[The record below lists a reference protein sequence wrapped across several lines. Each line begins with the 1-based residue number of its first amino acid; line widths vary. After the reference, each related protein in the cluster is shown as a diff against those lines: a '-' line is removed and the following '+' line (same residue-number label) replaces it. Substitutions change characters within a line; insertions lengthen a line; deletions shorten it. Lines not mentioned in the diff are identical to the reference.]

1 MKKYAI
7 ALMILV
13 SGAFAFGGLDVPDV
27 PDTDLPEIEIPGL
40 DILDG
45 IQAELDEVF
54 ALTDSLRWLIPE
66 LYVLDDVS
74 AKLTE
79 LRETDPDII
88 GLQEELDALRAELVS
103 ARSEILEISDGIT
116 EPVQETAPTQEQEDK
131 PPAFVCR
138 TCGMPLI
145 IIEILGRAPRGPP
158 N

>member
-1 MKKYAI
+1 MKKYTI

-45 IQAELDEVF
+45 IQDQLDEIA
-54 ALTDSLRWLIPE
+54 ALTDSLEWLIPE
-66 LYVLDDVS
+66 LIVLDDLS
-74 AKLTE
+74 EKLTE

-88 GLQEELDALRAELVS
+88 GLQEDLDALRVELVS
-103 ARSEILEISDGIT
+103 ARSEIMEISDGIT
-116 EPVQETAPTQEQEDK
+116 EPVTEVRESLDAFMDGLPT
-131 PPAFVCR
+131 VS
-138 TCGMPLI
+138 
-145 IIEILGRAPRGPP
+145 

>member
-45 IQAELDEVF
+45 IQDQLDEIA
-54 ALTDSLRWLIPE
+54 ALTDSLEWLIPE
-66 LYVLDDVS
+66 LIVLDDLS
-74 AKLTE
+74 EKLTE

-88 GLQEELDALRAELVS
+88 GLQEDLDALRVELVS
-103 ARSEILEISDGIT
+103 ARSEIMEISDGIT
-116 EPVQETAPTQEQEDK
+116 EPVTEVRESLDAFMDGLPT
-131 PPAFVCR
+131 VS
-138 TCGMPLI
+138 
-145 IIEILGRAPRGPP
+145 

>member
-1 MKKYAI
+1 MKKYTI
-7 ALMILV
+7 ALSILV

-27 PDTDLPEIEIPGL
+27 PDTDIPEIEIPGL

-88 GLQEELDALRAELVS
+88 GLQEDLDALRAELVS

-116 EPVQETAPTQEQEDK
+116 EPVEEVRASLDAFMDGLPTVSD
-131 PPAFVCR
+131 
-138 TCGMPLI
+138 
-145 IIEILGRAPRGPP
+145 
-158 N
+158 

>member
-45 IQAELDEVF
+45 IQAQLDEIA
-54 ALTDSLRWLIPE
+54 ALTDSLEWLIPE
-66 LYVLDDVS
+66 LIVLDDLS
-74 AKLTE
+74 EKLTE

-88 GLQEELDALRAELVS
+88 GLQEDLDALRVELVS
-103 ARSEILEISDGIT
+103 ARSEIMEISDGIT
-116 EPVQETAPTQEQEDK
+116 EPVTEVRESLDAFMDGLPT
-131 PPAFVCR
+131 VS
-138 TCGMPLI
+138 
-145 IIEILGRAPRGPP
+145 

>member
-13 SGAFAFGGLDVPDV
+13 SGAFAFGGVDVPDV

-45 IQAELDEVF
+45 IQVQLDEIA
-54 ALTDSLRWLIPE
+54 ALTDSLEWLIPE
-66 LYVLDDVS
+66 LIVLDDLS

-79 LRETDPDII
+79 LQETDPDII
-88 GLQEELDALRAELVS
+88 GLQEDLDALRAELVS
-103 ARSEILEISDGIT
+103 ARSEIMEISDGIT
-116 EPVQETAPTQEQEDK
+116 EPVAEVRASLDSFMDGLPT
-131 PPAFVCR
+131 VS
-138 TCGMPLI
+138 
-145 IIEILGRAPRGPP
+145 

>member
-45 IQAELDEVF
+45 IQVQLDEIA
-54 ALTDSLRWLIPE
+54 ALTDSLEWLIPE
-66 LYVLDDVS
+66 LIVLDDLS
-74 AKLTE
+74 EKLTE

-88 GLQEELDALRAELVS
+88 GLQEDLDALRAELVS
-103 ARSEILEISDGIT
+103 ARSEIMVISDGIT
-116 EPVQETAPTQEQEDK
+116 EPVAEVRESLDAFMDGLPTVTD
-131 PPAFVCR
+131 
-138 TCGMPLI
+138 
-145 IIEILGRAPRGPP
+145 
-158 N
+158 

>member
-7 ALMILV
+7 TLMILV

-45 IQAELDEVF
+45 IQAQLDEIS
-54 ALTDSLRWLIPE
+54 ALTDSLEWLIPE
-66 LYVLDDVS
+66 LMVLDDLS

-88 GLQEELDALRAELVS
+88 GLQEDLDALRAELVS
-103 ARSEILEISDGIT
+103 ARSEILEISEGIT
-116 EPVQETAPTQEQEDK
+116 APITEVRTSLD
-131 PPAFVCR
+131 AFMDGLP
-138 TCGMPLI
+138 TI
-145 IIEILGRAPRGPP
+145 SD
-158 N
+158 

>member
-1 MKKYAI
+1 MRKYAI

-45 IQAELDEVF
+45 IQAQLDEIA
-54 ALTDSLRWLIPE
+54 ALTDSLEWLIPE
-66 LYVLDDVS
+66 LIVLDDLS
-74 AKLTE
+74 EKLTE

-88 GLQEELDALRAELVS
+88 GLQEDLDALRAELVS
-103 ARSEILEISDGIT
+103 ARSEIMEISESIT
-116 EPVQETAPTQEQEDK
+116 EPVAEVRASLDSFMDGLPT
-131 PPAFVCR
+131 VS
-138 TCGMPLI
+138 
-145 IIEILGRAPRGPP
+145 

>member
-1 MKKYAI
+1 MKKYTI

-45 IQAELDEVF
+45 IQVQLDEIA
-54 ALTDSLRWLIPE
+54 ALTDSLEWLIPE
-66 LYVLDDVS
+66 LIVLDDLS
-74 AKLTE
+74 EKLTE

-88 GLQEELDALRAELVS
+88 GLQEDLDALRADLVS
-103 ARSEILEISDGIT
+103 ARSEIMEISDGIT
-116 EPVQETAPTQEQEDK
+116 EPVAEVRASLDSFMEGLPT
-131 PPAFVCR
+131 VS
-138 TCGMPLI
+138 
-145 IIEILGRAPRGPP
+145 